1 MTQPS
6 IYTNPY
12 LETSA
17 WIALIK
23 GEIEQG
29 VDRGQIIENILDD
42 ASKGRWSILTST
54 FTLAEVLKDRNQ
66 PILTED
72 QERRIDAF
80 FKHEYIK
87 LVTLD
92 RIVAEHARKLART
105 HNLRPADAVH
115 LASAIRAKADQL
127 LTWDHGFP
135 KTTVEGV
142 EIREPYW
149 YGQLPMLPTPT

>member
-23 GEIEQG
+23 GEIVQG
-29 VDRGQIIENILDD
+29 VDRGQIIQHILDD

-72 QERRIDAF
+72 QERNIDAF
-80 FKHEYIK
+80 FQHEYIK

-92 RIVAEHARKLART
+92 RVVAEHARKLARM

-115 LASAIRAKADQL
+115 LASAIRAKADQV
-127 LTWDHGFP
+127 LTWDGDFP
-135 KTTVEGV
+135 IDTIVEGV
-142 EIREPYW
+142 LIKHPYW
-149 YGQLPMLPTPT
+149 LGQTSFLSP